1 MNKQQLAAKIWESAN
16 NLRGKMEAGEY
27 KDYILGFIFYK
38 FLSDKEYRFLIQSG
52 YEQSDIN
59 ELKEENEEEVEWIKR
74 NIGFFIEP
82 KNLFSNWIK
91 IGSDFSVDNVI
102 TALSAFSRNI
112 NHTHKNVFLG
122 IFRTLEQG
130 ISKLGE
136 TSVSRTKAIKGLI
149 EIVKDVPTSNQR
161 DYDVLGFVYEY
172 LISQFASSAGKKAGE
187 FYTPHEVSVVMAE
200 LIADHLKEKETINI
214 YDPTSGSGSLLI
226 NIGQSVGKYIEDTNK
241 IKYYAQELIE
251 STYNLT
257 RMNLVMRGILPDNI
271 VTRNGD
277 TLEEDWPWFE
287 ENDKVSTYNPLFV
300 DAVVSNPPY
309 SQKWDT
315 TNKELEPRYAEYGVA
330 PKSKADYAFLL
341 HDLYHLKQD
350 GIMTI
355 VLPRG
360 VLFRG
365 GEESTIRKKLIDKNK
380 IDAIIGLPSNIFFGT
395 GIPTIILVLKKQR
408 ENTDVLFVDASK
420 GFKKVGNKNVLRAS
434 DIKKIV
440 DTVTQRKEVEKF
452 SHIATLQEIKD
463 KGYDLNI
470 PRYVESNEE
479 TEKWDTYAIM
489 FGGIPKNELDDYT
502 NIWGAFPKLYDKLF
516 DEINR
521 GYVKLKSEDVSSL
534 LDSNDD
540 IINFKLEYENAFR
553 DFDSYLYNQLIEN
566 VAEVKLANTEEF
578 LAIDIFSRLTSF
590 KLIDKY
596 DAYQILDDG
605 WKDISGDIEILQKE
619 SFDSIRI
626 VDPNMITKKVNGKDT
641 IVQDGWLGRIIP
653 FDLVQSTILKAEKA
667 QLSKLENRLTEV
679 QQLLDEIISTLSEA
693 EGEYIVLNDSNEKFV
708 LKDVNNELSEFYKDI
723 NTPELTTL
731 REYVNL
737 LDSKGTKKEK
747 VDFISNHPE
756 VNWSEI
762 PINAS
767 GTYNKKDV
775 TSYISSIQMNYKFS
789 EGSFASKLSTVVIL
803 LEEEK
808 DLKKKIKEG
817 NAELHELTKTTI
829 ENLSDEQANELLK
842 LKWIDPLVI
851 SIRKLPDVLIKKIT
865 KKISSLHQKYAKTFV
880 EVSDE
885 IENSTNKLG
894 NLLDE
899 LTGSEFDMKGIS
911 EFKLLLNGD
920 KDDKK

>member
-1 MNKQQLAAKIWESAN
+1 MNKQQLASKIWESAN
-16 NLRGKMEAGEY
+16 NLRGKMEAVEY

-38 FLSDKEYRFLIQSG
+38 FLSDKEYKFLIQNG
-52 YEQSDIN
+52 YEQADID
-59 ELKEENEEEVEWIKR
+59 ELSEENEEEVDWIKR

-82 KNLFSNWIK
+82 KNLFSSWIK
-91 IGSDFSVDNVI
+91 IGNDFSVDNVM

-112 NHTHKNVFLG
+112 NHSHKNVFSG
-122 IFRTLEQG
+122 VFKTLEQG
-130 ISKLGE
+130 ISKLGD
-136 TSVSRTKAIKGLI
+136 TSISRTKAIKNLI
-149 EIVKDVPTSNQR
+149 EIINDVPTSNQR

-172 LISQFASSAGKKAGE
+172 LIGQFASSAGKKAGE
-187 FYTPHEVSVVMAE
+187 FYTPHEVSVIMAE
-200 LIADHLKEKETINI
+200 LIANHLKNKETINI

-226 NIGQSVGKYIEDTNK
+226 NIGQSVGKHIEDTNK

-277 TLEEDWPWFE
+277 TLEEDWPWFD
-287 ENDKVSTYNPLFV
+287 ENEKVSTYNPLFV

-309 SQKWDT
+309 SQKWDPV
-315 TNKELEPRYAEYGVA
+315 NKESDPRYAEYGLA

-355 VLPRG
+355 VLPHG

-365 GEESTIRKKLIDKNK
+365 GEEGSIRKNLIDKNK
-380 IDAIIGLPSNIFFGT
+380 IDAIIGLPANIFFGT
-395 GIPTIILVLKKQR
+395 GIPTIILVLKKHR
-408 ENTDVLFVDASK
+408 DNTDILFIDASK
-420 GFKKVGNKNVLRAS
+420 SFKKIGNKNVLQAS

-440 DTVTQRKEVEKF
+440 DTVIQRKKVEKF

-463 KGYDLNI
+463 NEYSLNI

-479 TEKWDTYAIM
+479 TEKWDIYATM
-489 FGGIPKNELDDYT
+489 FGGIPKNELEDYT
-502 NIWGAFPKLYDKLF
+502 NIWEAFPKLYDELF

-521 GYVKLKSEDVSSL
+521 DYVKLKSDDVNTL

-540 IINFKLEYENAFR
+540 IINFKVEYENIFR

-566 VAEVKLANTEEF
+566 IAEVKLANKEEI
-578 LAIDIFSRLTSF
+578 LAMDIFSRLDSI

-596 DAYQILDDG
+596 DAYQILDDA
-605 WKDISGDIEILQKE
+605 WKDISGDIEILQQE
-619 SFDSIRI
+619 SFDSIRV
-626 VDPNMITKKVNGKDT
+626 VDPNMITKKVKGKDT

-653 FDLVQSTILKAEKA
+653 FDLVQSTLLKAEKA

-679 QQLLDEIISTLSEA
+679 QELLDEIISTLSED
-693 EGEYIVLNDSNEKFV
+693 EGEYDVLNDSNDKFV
-708 LKDVNNELSEFYKDI
+708 LKDVNAELSEFYNDI
-723 NTPELTTL
+723 ETSELTTL
-731 REYVNL
+731 RNYMAL
-737 LDSKGTKKEK
+737 LDSKGSQKEK
-747 VDFISNHPE
+747 AKFISNHPE
-756 VNWSEI
+756 VNWGAI
-762 PINAS
+762 TINAN

-775 TSYISSIQMNYKFS
+775 INYVSSIQKRYKFP
-789 EGSFASKLSTVVIL
+789 EGSFASKLSSVVML

-817 NAELHELTKTTI
+817 NAELHELTKITI

-842 LKWIDPLVI
+842 LKWIDPLVGL
-851 SIRKLPDVLIKKIT
+851 IRKLPDALIKKIT
-865 KKISSLHQKYAKTFV
+865 EKMSSLQQKYAKTFV

-894 NLLDE
+894 ILLEE

-911 EFKLLLNGD
+911 EFKVLLNGGNYD
-920 KDDKK
+920 E

>member
-1 MNKQQLAAKIWESAN
+1 MNKQQLASKIWQSAN

-38 FLSDKEYRFLIQSG
+38 FLSDKEYKFLIQNG
-52 YEQSDIN
+52 YEQSDID
-59 ELKEENEEEVEWIKR
+59 ELKEENEEEVDWIKR

-82 KNLFSNWIK
+82 KSLFSNWIK
-91 IGSDFSVDNVI
+91 IGNDFSVDNVI

-112 NHTHKNVFLG
+112 NHTHKNVFSG

-136 TSVSRTKAIKGLI
+136 TSVSRTKAIKDLI

-226 NIGQSVGKYIEDTNK
+226 NIGQSVGKYIENTNK

-277 TLEEDWPWFE
+277 TLEEDWPVE
-287 ENDKVSTYNPLFV
+287 ENNKVSTYNPLLI

-309 SQKWDT
+309 SQKWNPE
-315 TNKELEPRYAEYGVA
+315 NKELDPRYAEYGVA

-341 HDLYHLKQD
+341 HDLYHLKQE

-408 ENTDVLFVDASK
+408 DNTDVLFVDASK

-440 DTVTQRKEVEKF
+440 DTVIQRKKVEKF
-452 SHIATLQEIKD
+452 SHIASLQDIKD

-470 PRYVESNEE
+470 PRYVDSNEE

-489 FGGIPKNELDDYT
+489 FGGIPKNELDDYIK
-502 NIWGAFPKLYDKLF
+502 IWGAFPSLYDELF
-516 DEINR
+516 AEINR
-521 GYVKLKSEDVSSL
+521 GYLKLRSEEVSSIF
-534 LDSNDD
+534 DSNHD
-540 IINFKLEYENAFR
+540 IINFKVEYENAFK

-566 VAEVKLANTEEF
+566 LSKVKLANTEEI
-578 LAIDIFSRLTSF
+578 LAVDIFTRLYSF

-619 SFDSIRI
+619 SFDSVRI

-667 QLSKLENRLTEV
+667 ELSKLENRLTEV
-679 QQLLDEIISTLSEA
+679 QLSLDEIISNLSEA
-693 EGEYIVLNDSNEKFV
+693 EGEYNVLNDSNEKFV

-723 NTPELTTL
+723 NTPELTAL

-747 VDFISNHPE
+747 MEFISNHPE
-756 VNWSEI
+756 VDWSAI

-775 TSYISSIQMNYKFS
+775 TSYVTSLQMDYKFS
-789 EGSFASKLSTVVIL
+789 EGSFASNLSSVVML

-808 DLKKKIKEG
+808 DLKKKIKERK
-817 NAELHELTKTTI
+817 AELHELTKITI

-842 LKWIDPLVI
+842 LKWIDPLVV
-851 SIRKLPDVLIKKIT
+851 SIRKLPDDLIKRIT
-865 KKISSLHQKYAKTFV
+865 MKISFLNQKYAKTFV
-880 EVSDE
+880 KVSDE
-885 IENSTNKLG
+885 IQNSTNKLETF
-894 NLLDE
+894 LDE
-899 LTGSEFDMKGIS
+899 LDGSEFDLKGIS
-911 EFKLLLNGD
+911 EFKKILNGVNHD
-920 KDDKK
+920 K

>member
-38 FLSDKEYRFLIQSG
+38 FLSDKEYKFLIQNG
-52 YEQSDIN
+52 YEQADID
-59 ELKEENEEEVEWIKR
+59 ELREENEEEVDWIKR
-74 NIGFFIEP
+74 NLGFFIEP

-91 IGSDFSVDNVI
+91 MGNDFSVDNVM
-102 TALSAFSRNI
+102 TAISAFSRNI
-112 NHTHKNVFLG
+112 NNSHKNVFSG

-130 ISKLGE
+130 ISKLGD
-136 TSVSRTKAIKGLI
+136 TSVSRTKAIKSLI
-149 EIVKDVPTSNQR
+149 EIIKDVPTSNQR

-226 NIGQSVGKYIEDTNK
+226 NIGQSVGKYIEDTKK

-257 RMNLVMRGILPDNI
+257 RMNLVMRGVLPDNI

-277 TLEEDWPWFE
+277 TLEEDWPWFD
-287 ENDKVSTYNPLFV
+287 ENNKVSTYNPLFI

-309 SQKWDT
+309 SQKWDPV
-315 TNKELEPRYAEYGVA
+315 NKESDPRYAEYGLA

-395 GIPTIILVLKKQR
+395 GIPTIILVLKKHR
-408 ENTDVLFVDASK
+408 DNTDVLFVDASK

-440 DTVTQRKEVEKF
+440 DTVIQRKKVEKF
-452 SHIATLQEIKD
+452 SHIATLKEIK
-463 KGYDLNI
+463 GNEYDLNI

-479 TEKWDTYAIM
+479 IEKWDTYAIM
-489 FGGIPKNELDDYT
+489 FGGIPKNELEGYT
-502 NIWGAFPKLYDKLF
+502 NIFEIFPELYDELF
-516 DEINR
+516 EEINR
-521 GYVKLKSEDVSSL
+521 DYVKLKSEDVSSL

-540 IINFKLEYENAFR
+540 IINFKVEYENVFR
-553 DFDSYLYNQLIEN
+553 DFDSYLYKQLIEN
-566 VAEVKLANTEEF
+566 VAEVKLANTEEII
-578 LAIDIFSRLTSF
+578 AMDIFSRLESI

-596 DAYQILDDG
+596 DAYQALDDV
-605 WKDISGDIEILQKE
+605 WKDVSGDIEILQQE
-619 SFDSIRI
+619 SFDSVRI
-626 VDPNMITKKVNGKDT
+626 VDPNMVTKKVNGKDT
-641 IVQDGWLGRIIP
+641 FVQDGWVGRIIP
-653 FDLVQSTILKAEKA
+653 FDLVQSTILKEEKEK
-667 QLSKLENRLTEV
+667 LTKLENRLTEV
-679 QQLLDEIISTLSEA
+679 QNLLDEIISTLSEA
-693 EGEYIVLNDSNEKFV
+693 ESEYDVLNDSNDKFV
-708 LKDVNNELSEFYKDI
+708 LKDVNSELSEFYEDI
-723 NTPELTTL
+723 ETLELIAL
-731 REYVNL
+731 REYVDL
-737 LDSKGTKKEK
+737 LDCKGSKKDKIE
-747 VDFISNHPE
+747 FISNHPE
-756 VNWSEI
+756 VNWSSI

-775 TSYISSIQMNYKFS
+775 MSYVSSIQMDYKFP
-789 EGSFASKLSTVVIL
+789 EGTFASKLSSVVML

-808 DLKKKIKEG
+808 NLKKKIKEG
-817 NAELHELTKTTI
+817 KAELHELTKITI
-829 ENLSDEQANELLK
+829 ENLSDKQANELLK
-842 LKWIDPLVI
+842 LKWIDPLVE
-851 SIRKLPDVLIKKIT
+851 SIRKLPDTLIKEIT
-865 KKISSLHQKYAKTFV
+865 RKMSLLQQKYAKTFV

-894 NLLDE
+894 ILLDE

-911 EFKLLLNGD
+911 KFKKLLNGVNYD
-920 KDDKK
+920 K